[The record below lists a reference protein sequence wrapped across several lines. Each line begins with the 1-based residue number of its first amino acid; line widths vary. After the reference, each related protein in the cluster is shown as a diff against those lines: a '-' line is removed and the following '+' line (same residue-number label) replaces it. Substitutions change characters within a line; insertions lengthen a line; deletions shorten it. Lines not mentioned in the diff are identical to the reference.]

1 MITKQISYL
10 TRFEAGDITGI
21 VELDAL
27 VKVNRLTHKL
37 LSKHL
42 ALDDYEDMYR

>member
-1 MITKQISYL
+1 MS
-10 TRFEAGDITGI
+10 RFEAGDITGI

-27 VKVNRLTHKL
+27 IRVNRLTHNL

-42 ALDDYEDMYR
+42 ALGTGNAIV